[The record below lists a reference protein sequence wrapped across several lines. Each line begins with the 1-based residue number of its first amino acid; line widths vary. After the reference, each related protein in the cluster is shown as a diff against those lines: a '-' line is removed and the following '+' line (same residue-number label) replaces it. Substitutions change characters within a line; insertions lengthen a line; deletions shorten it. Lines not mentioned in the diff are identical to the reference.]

1 MRETRDTVYI
11 FHLFRKEGVSLVLH
25 PFSTPDKLIQ
35 SLENHVIK
43 GRYGQ
48 EPRVETLTLLK
59 NDFYRSIEAGIRKWL
74 SDVRFIPK
82 FLISSVLFMVSY
94 FFLSFVI
101 RDPLPLVDEIAISL
115 AVAIVSYLLLGRRD
129 IKSDLADKKRVALR
143 TAVDRISF
151 EKSDFVAALETSLH
165 ENESVDLREVVQR
178 IVHPPEKAENED
190 FETEEAR
197 HFVRACEVMFKL
209 QNVKRDEKAL
219 KRFLEKSR
227 SKDNTRDIKKWAESK
242 KIDFPLYAVY
252 KGCKR
257 RVVGSK

>member
-1 MRETRDTVYI
+1 MSENRETVYI

-25 PFSTPDKLIQ
+25 PFATPEKLIQ
-35 SLENHVIK
+35 SLENDEVR
-43 GRYGQ
+43 GRYGA
-48 EPRVETLTLLK
+48 EPRVETLTMLK
-59 NDFYRSIEAGIRKWL
+59 NDFYRSIEAAVRNWL

-82 FLISSVLFMVSY
+82 FLISAGLFTVTY

-101 RDPLPLVDEIAISL
+101 RDPIPLIDEIAISL
-115 AVAIVSYLLLGRRD
+115 AVSIVSYLLLGRRD
-129 IKSDLADKKRVALR
+129 IKSDLAAKKRIALR

-151 EKSDFVAALETSLH
+151 EKSDFVVNLEERLH

-178 IVHPPEKAENED
+178 IVNPPEKAENEA
-190 FETEEAR
+190 FENEEAR
-197 HFVRACEVMFKL
+197 HFIRACEVMFKL
-209 QNVKRDEKAL
+209 QNVKREEKAL
-219 KRFLEKSR
+219 RRFLEKSR
-227 SKDNTRDIKKWAESK
+227 TKDNVRDITKWAESK